1 MWRNVWEPKNQR
13 EDIPMPRSHALNFVR
28 NIGIAAHID
37 AGKTTTTERILY
49 YTGKSHKIGEV
60 HDGAATMDWME
71 QEQER
76 GITITSAATSCFWR
90 VSRFDD
96 ADGKNTSDQYK
107 INIIDT
113 PGHVDF
119 TVEVERS
126 LRVLDGAVCVLCAV
140 GGVQPQTETV
150 WRQMNKYMVPR
161 IIYVNKMDRI
171 GADFYSVLERA
182 KDRLGA
188 NAAPI
193 QIPIGQESEYLGYVD
208 LITMSAAVYDT
219 DDDKGKSFRRAEIP
233 ENMREIAASY
243 REKMLEAIADYDEEI
258 MVRFLD
264 GEEISEQDIRDA
276 LRKGCLANKIVPMIS
291 GSSFKNKGVQAM
303 IDSVIDYL
311 PSPLDVGEVK
321 GVDPDTEEELT
332 RAPDDKAPFSALAFK
347 IQSDKFVGRLTYLRV
362 YSGTL
367 KKGSSVSVTFRDPVS
382 NDFRTR
388 TERIGRILEMH
399 SNQRQ
404 DIDEVFAGDIV
415 GVIGLA
421 DVNTGHTVCDEDHQI
436 ALESIKFPEPVI
448 QIAIEPKS
456 RSDQEKLGTALVR
469 LAQEDPTFRV
479 FTDPESGQTIIS
491 GMGELHLEIIV
502 DRLNREFGVQANQGK
517 PQVAYRETVRAKAKA
532 EGRFVRQTGG
542 SGQYGVC
549 TIEMEPLE
557 VGKGFVF
564 ENKVVGG
571 SIPKEYIPACEKGIR
586 EGLIAGV
593 LAGYPVVD
601 VKVSLTD
608 GSYHDVD
615 SNENAFKQA
624 GLLAFKEAMKK
635 ANPVLKEPIMHV
647 EVTTPNDYVGDVVGD
662 ISSRRGQLQ
671 GQDSAPGGVVVINA
685 HVPLSEMFGYVTTL
699 RSLTQGRAAP
709 NVTPSHYEEV
719 PNNIAAEITAKSSR

>member
-1 MWRNVWEPKNQR
+1 
-13 EDIPMPRSHALNFVR
+13 MPRSHPLEYVR

-49 YTGKSHKIGEV
+49 YTGRSHKIGEV

-90 VSRFDD
+90 GSQGD
-96 ADGKNTSDQYK
+96 KPEHK

-126 LRVLDGAVCVLCAV
+126 LRVLDGLVAVYCAV
-140 GGVQPQTETV
+140 GGVQPQSETV
-150 WRQMNKYMVPR
+150 WRQANKYGVPR
-161 IIYVNKMDRI
+161 IAYVNKMDRL
-171 GADFYSVLERA
+171 GADFYSVVSRLRE
-182 KDRLGA
+182 RLGA

-193 QIPIGQESEYLGYVD
+193 QIPIGAESDYKGYID
-208 LITMSAAVYDT
+208 LITMKATLYTSDDGKTFDVTDIPADYAEKAA
-219 DDDKGKSFRRAEIP
+219 E
-233 ENMREIAASY
+233 Y
-243 REKMLEAIADYDEEI
+243 REKMLEAISDFDDTI
-258 MVRFLD
+258 MERFLE
-264 GEEISEQDIRDA
+264 GEDIPEDDIRIA
-276 LRKGCLANKIVPMIS
+276 LRKGTLANKVVPVIS

-303 IDSVIDYL
+303 VDAVTEFL
-311 PSPLDVGEVK
+311 PSPLDVGSVA
-321 GVDPDTEEELT
+321 GIHPRTEADLT
-332 RAPDDKAPFSALAFK
+332 RVPDDKAPFSALAFK
-347 IQSDKFVGRLTYLRV
+347 IMSDKYVGRLTFMRV
-362 YSGTL
+362 YSGVL
-367 KKGSSVSVTFRDPVS
+367 KKGSAVTVAYREPQT
-382 NDFRTR
+382 NELRTR

-399 SNQRQ
+399 ANDRK
-404 DIDEVFAGDIV
+404 DIDDVSAGEIV
-415 GVIGLA
+415 GVIGLS
-421 DVNTGHTVCDEDHQI
+421 DVTTGMTICDDNDQI
-436 ALESIKFPEPVI
+436 VLESIKFPEPVI

-456 RSDQEKLGTALVR
+456 RADQEKLGSSLVR

-479 FTDPESGQTIIS
+479 FTDAESGQTIIS

-502 DRLNREFGVQANQGK
+502 DRLSREFGVQANQGK
-517 PQVAYRETVRAKAKA
+517 PQVAYRETVRVKAKA
-532 EGRFVRQTGG
+532 EGRFIRQTGG
-542 SGQYGVC
+542 SGQYGHCWVE
-549 TIEMEPLE
+549 IEPLE

-571 SIPKEYIPACEKGIR
+571 SIPKEYIPAIEKGVR
-586 EGLIAGV
+586 EGLLSGV
-593 LAGYPVVD
+593 IAGYPVVD
-601 VKVSLTD
+601 VKITVFD

-624 GLLAFKEAMKK
+624 GIIAFREAMKK

-647 EVTTPNDYVGDVVGD
+647 EVTTPETNVGDVVGD
-662 ISSRRGQLQ
+662 INGRRGRIESMEP
-671 GQDSAPGGVVVINA
+671 GMGGVTIVNS

-699 RSLTQGRAAP
+699 RSLTQGRATP

-719 PNNIAAEITAKSSR
+719 PTNIATEIIAKAQAGR

>member
-1 MWRNVWEPKNQR
+1 
-13 EDIPMPRSHALNFVR
+13 MPRSHALNFVR

-76 GITITSAATSCFWR
+76 GITITSAATSCFWK
-90 VSRFDD
+90 VSRYGE
-96 ADGKNTSDQYK
+96 GKNNESQEYK

-171 GADFYSVLERA
+171 GADFYTVLQRA
-182 KDRLGA
+182 KERLGA

-193 QIPIGQESEYLGYVD
+193 QIPIGAESNYLGYVD
-208 LITMSAAVYDT
+208 LITMKAALYDT
-219 DDDKGKSFRRAEIP
+219 DDDKGKTFRLVDIP
-233 ENMREIAASY
+233 EDMREQAAKY
-243 REKMLEAIADYDEEI
+243 REMMVEAIADYDEEI

-264 GEEISEQDIRDA
+264 GEEIGEEDIRKA
-276 LRKGCLANKIVPMIS
+276 LREGTLANKIVPMLS

-303 IDSVIDYL
+303 IDSVVEYL
-311 PSPLDVGEVK
+311 PSPLDVGAVK
-321 GVDPDTEEELT
+321 GVNPDTEEPIE
-332 RAPDDKAPFSALAFK
+332 READDKAPFSALAFK
-347 IQSDKFVGRLTYLRV
+347 IQSDKFVGRLTYIRV

-367 KKGSSVSVTFRDPVS
+367 KKGSPVMVAYRDPS
-382 NDFRTR
+382 TNDFRTR
-388 TERIGRILEMH
+388 TERVGRILEMH

-404 DIDEVFAGDIV
+404 DIDEVYAGEIV
-415 GVIGLA
+415 GVIGLN
-421 DVNTGHTVCDEDHQI
+421 DVNTGHTVCAESAPI

-456 RSDQEKLGTALVR
+456 RADQEKLGNALQR

-479 FTDPESGQTIIS
+479 FTDQESGQTIIS

-517 PQVAYRETVRAKAKA
+517 PQVAYRETITGKSRA

-557 VGKGFVF
+557 TGQGFVF

-571 SIPKEYIPACEKGIR
+571 AIPKEYIPACEKGIR
-586 EGLIAGV
+586 EGLLAGV
-593 LAGYPVVD
+593 MAGYPVVD
-601 VKVSLTD
+601 MKVALVD

-624 GLLAFKEAMKK
+624 GLIAFKEAMKK
-635 ANPVLKEPIMHV
+635 ASPVLKEPIMHV
-647 EVTTPNDYVGDVVGD
+647 EVTTPSDYVGDVVGD
-662 ISSRRGQLQ
+662 ISSRRGIMQ
-671 GQDSAPGGVVVINA
+671 GQDAAPGGIVIVNA

-709 NVTPSHYEEV
+709 TVTPSHYEVV
-719 PNNIAAEITAKSSR
+719 PPNIANEVMAKAGTK

>member
-1 MWRNVWEPKNQR
+1 
-13 EDIPMPRSHALNFVR
+13 MPRSHPLELVR

-49 YTGKSHKIGEV
+49 YTGKTHKIGEV

-90 VSRFDD
+90 GS
-96 ADGKNTSDQYK
+96 KENKPEHK

-150 WRQMNKYMVPR
+150 WRQMNKYRVPR
-161 IIYVNKMDRI
+161 IIYVNKMDRL
-171 GADFYSVLERA
+171 GADFYSVYNRVKE
-182 KDRLGA
+182 RLGA
-188 NAAPI
+188 NVAPI
-193 QIPIGQESEYLGYVD
+193 QIPIGAESQYMGYVD
-208 LITMSAAVYDT
+208 LITMKAALYDT
-219 DDDKGKSFRRAEIP
+219 DDDKGKSFREVEIP
-233 ENMREIAASY
+233 ENMKDLAAEW
-243 REKMLEAIADYDEEI
+243 REKMIESISDIDDSI
-258 MVRFLD
+258 MERFLE
-264 GEEISEQDIRDA
+264 GEEIGEAEIRDA
-276 LRKGCLANKIVPMIS
+276 LRKGTLANKIVPMLS

-303 IDSVIDYL
+303 IDAIVEFL
-311 PSPLDVGEVK
+311 PSPVDLGAVA
-321 GVDPDTEEELT
+321 GVDPRSEQPLE
-332 RAPDDKAPFSALAFK
+332 RKPDDKEPFSALAFK
-347 IQSDKFVGRLTYLRV
+347 IMSDKYVGRLTYLRV

-367 KKGSSVSVTFRDPVS
+367 KKGSQVAVAFRDPLT
-382 NDFRTR
+382 NEFRVR
-388 TERIGRILEMH
+388 SERVGRILEMH
-399 SNQRQ
+399 ANSRN
-404 DIDEVFAGDIV
+404 DIDEVYAGEIV
-415 GVIGLA
+415 GVIGLN
-421 DVNTGHTVCDEDHQI
+421 DVNTGHTVCDPDQLI

-456 RSDQEKLGTALVR
+456 KADQEKLGSSLQR

-517 PQVAYRETVRAKAKA
+517 PQVAYRETVTKQAKAR
-532 EGRFVRQTGG
+532 GRFIRQTGG
-542 SGQYGVC
+542 SGQYGDCELV
-549 TIEMEPLE
+549 IEPLE
-557 VGKGFVF
+557 AGQGFVF

-571 SIPKEYIPACEKGIR
+571 AIPKEYIPAIEKGVR
-586 EGLIAGV
+586 EGLLAGV

-601 VKVSLTD
+601 VKVTVVD

-624 GLLAFKEAMKK
+624 ALIGFREAMK
-635 ANPVLKEPIMHV
+635 AAAPILKEPIMHV
-647 EVTTPNDYVGDVVGD
+647 EVTTPEQNVGDVVGD
-662 ISSRRGQLQ
+662 INSRRGRIE
-671 GQDSAPGGVVVINA
+671 GMEPAMGGVTIVSA
-685 HVPLSEMFGYVTTL
+685 YVPLSEMFGYVTTL
-699 RSLTQGRAAP
+699 RSLTQGRAQP
-709 NVTPSHYEEV
+709 NVTPSHYEQV
-719 PNNIAAEITAKSSR
+719 PSNIAAEITAKAAAGR

>member
-1 MWRNVWEPKNQR
+1 MA
-13 EDIPMPRSHALNFVR
+13 RSHPLELVR

-76 GITITSAATSCFWR
+76 GITITSAATSCFWKGSNKDR
-90 VSRFDD
+90 PEH
-96 ADGKNTSDQYK
+96 K

-150 WRQMNKYMVPR
+150 WRQMNKYVVPR
-161 IIYVNKMDRI
+161 IIYVNKMDRL
-171 GADFYSVLERA
+171 GADFYTVLARVKE
-182 KDRLGA
+182 RLGA

-193 QIPIGQESEYLGYVD
+193 QLPIGAESLYIGYVD
-208 LITMSAAVYDT
+208 LIRMKATIYKS
-219 DDDKGKSFRRAEIP
+219 DDGKTSEETEIP
-233 ENMREIAASY
+233 PEMAEKAAEY
-243 REKMLEAIADYDEEI
+243 REKLIESISEFDDSI
-258 MVRFLD
+258 MERFLEGAD
-264 GEEISEQDIRDA
+264 ISEADVLKA
-276 LRKGCLANKIVPMIS
+276 LREGTLANKIVPMLS

-303 IDSVIDYL
+303 IDAVVDYL
-311 PSPLDVGEVK
+311 PSPLDVAVVK
-321 GVDPDTEEELT
+321 GVHPQSEEVIE
-332 RAPDDKAPFSALAFK
+332 RKPDDKEPFAALAFK
-347 IQSDKFVGRLTYLRV
+347 IMSDKYVGRLTFLRL
-362 YSGTL
+362 YSGVL
-367 KKGSSVSVTFRDPVS
+367 KKGTAVAVTYRDPQT
-382 NDFRTR
+382 NDFRIR

-399 SNQRQ
+399 ANSRN
-404 DIDEVFAGDIV
+404 DIDEVYAGEIV
-415 GVIGLA
+415 GVIGLS
-421 DVNTGHTVCDEDHQI
+421 DVNTGHTICDEDNLI

-456 RSDQEKLGTALVR
+456 KADQEKLGASLQR

-479 FTDPESGQTIIS
+479 FTDQESGQTIIS

-517 PQVAYRETVRAKAKA
+517 PQVAYRETVRISAKG
-532 EGRFVRQTGG
+532 EGRFIRQTGG
-542 SGQYGVC
+542 SGQYGHC
-549 TIEMEPLE
+549 WIEMEPLPA
-557 VGKGFVF
+557 GSGFVF

-571 SIPKEYIPACEKGIR
+571 SIPKEYVPAIEKGVR
-586 EGLIAGV
+586 ESLLAGV

-601 VKVSLTD
+601 IKVKLLE
-608 GSYHDVD
+608 GSYHEVD

-624 GLLAFKEAMKK
+624 GILAFKEAMKK

-647 EVTTPNDYVGDVVGD
+647 EVTTPEQNVGDVIGD
-662 ISSRRGQLQ
+662 INGRRGRIEGMENAL
-671 GQDSAPGGVVVINA
+671 GGVTVVNA

-699 RSLTQGRAAP
+699 RSLTQGRAQP

-719 PNNIAAEITAKSSR
+719 PNSIAAEITAKAQGGR

>member
-1 MWRNVWEPKNQR
+1 
-13 EDIPMPRSHALNFVR
+13 MPRSHPLELVR

-37 AGKTTTTERILY
+37 AGKTTTTERILF
-49 YTGKSHKIGEV
+49 YTGKAHKIGEV

-76 GITITSAATSCFWR
+76 GITITSAATSCFW
-90 VSRFDD
+90 SGSQKD
-96 ADGKNTSDQYK
+96 KPEHK

-150 WRQMNKYMVPR
+150 WRQMNKYNVPR
-161 IIYVNKMDRI
+161 IIYVNKMDRL
-171 GADFYSVLERA
+171 GADFYSVLARVKE
-182 KDRLGA
+182 RLGA

-193 QIPIGQESEYLGYVD
+193 QIPIGAESGYLGYVD
-208 LITMSAAVYDT
+208 LITMKASVYDT
-219 DDDKGKSFRRAEIP
+219 DDDKGKTFREAEIP
-233 ENMREIAASY
+233 AELQSQAAEY
-243 REKMLEAIADYDEEI
+243 REKMIEAISDFDDSI
-258 MVRFLD
+258 MERFLE
-264 GEEISEQDIRDA
+264 GEEIGEQELRDA
-276 LRKGCLANKIVPMIS
+276 LRIGTLANKIVPVVS

-303 IDSVIDYL
+303 IDAVVEFL
-311 PSPLDVGEVK
+311 PSPLDVGAVK
-321 GVDPDTEEELT
+321 GVDPDTEETIE
-332 RAPDDKAPFSALAFK
+332 RMPNDKEPFAALAFK
-347 IQSDKFVGRLTYLRV
+347 IQSDKYVGRLTYLRV

-367 KKGSSVSVTFRDPVS
+367 KKGTPVLVTYRDPVT

-399 SNQRQ
+399 ANSRN
-404 DIDEVFAGDIV
+404 DIDEVYAGEIV
-415 GVIGLA
+415 GVIGLG
-421 DVNTGHTVCDEDHQI
+421 DVNTGHTICDPENEI

-456 RSDQEKLGTALVR
+456 RADQEKLGSSLHR

-517 PQVAYRETVRAKAKA
+517 PQVAYRETVRIKAKA
-532 EGRFVRQTGG
+532 EGRFIRQTGG
-542 SGQYGVC
+542 SGQYGHCWV
-549 TIEMEPLE
+549 EMEPLPA
-557 VGKGFVF
+557 GSGFVF

-586 EGLIAGV
+586 EGLLSGV

-601 VKVSLTD
+601 VKVSLIE
-608 GSYHDVD
+608 GSYHEVD

-624 GLLAFKEAMKK
+624 GLIAFKEAMRKC
-635 ANPVLKEPIMHV
+635 NPVLKEPIMHV
-647 EVTTPNDYVGDVVGD
+647 EVTTPEQNVGDVVGD
-662 ISSRRGQLQ
+662 INGRRGRIE
-671 GQDSAPGGVVVINA
+671 GMENAMGGVTIVNA

-699 RSLTQGRAAP
+699 RSLTQGRAQP

-719 PNNIAAEITAKSSR
+719 PNSIAAEITAKAGHRG

>member
-1 MWRNVWEPKNQR
+1 
-13 EDIPMPRSHALNFVR
+13 MPRSHPLELVR

-37 AGKTTTTERILY
+37 AGKTTTTERILF
-49 YTGKSHKIGEV
+49 YTGKAHKIGEV

-76 GITITSAATSCFWR
+76 GITITSAATSCFWSGSKKDR
-90 VSRFDD
+90 PEH
-96 ADGKNTSDQYK
+96 K

-150 WRQMNKYMVPR
+150 WRQMNKYKVPR
-161 IIYVNKMDRI
+161 IIYVNKMDRL
-171 GADFYSVLERA
+171 GADFFTVLQRVKE
-182 KDRLGA
+182 RLGA

-193 QIPIGQESEYLGYVD
+193 QLPIGSESDYLGYVD
-208 LITMSAAVYDT
+208 LINMKAYTYDKE
-219 DDDKGKSFRRAEIP
+219 DDKGKTFTESEIP
-233 ENMREIAASY
+233 ADLQDLAAEY
-243 REKMLEAIADYDEEI
+243 REKMIESISDFDDSI
-258 MVRFLD
+258 MERFLD
-264 GEEISEQDIRDA
+264 GQELTVAEITDA
-276 LRKGCLANKIVPMIS
+276 LRRGTLANKVVPMIS

-303 IDSVIDYL
+303 IDAVLDYL
-311 PSPLDVGEVK
+311 PSPIDVGEVK
-321 GVDPDTEEELT
+321 GINPRTEEEIF

-347 IQSDKFVGRLTYLRV
+347 IMSDKYVGRLTFLRV
-362 YSGTL
+362 YSGVL
-367 KKGSSVSVTFRDPVS
+367 KKGSQVTVAFRDPVS
-382 NDFRTR
+382 NDFRYR

-399 SNQRQ
+399 ANSRN
-404 DIDEVFAGDIV
+404 DIDEVYAGEIV
-415 GVIGLA
+415 GVIGLN
-421 DVNTGHTVCDEDHQI
+421 DVNTGHTVCDSDNLI

-448 QIAIEPKS
+448 QIAVEPKTKA
-456 RSDQEKLGTALVR
+456 DQEKLGTSLHR

-517 PQVAYRETVRAKAKA
+517 PQVAYRETVRIKSRA
-532 EGRFVRQTGG
+532 EGRFIRQTGG
-542 SGQYGVC
+542 SGQYGHCWV
-549 TIEMEPLE
+549 EMEPMPP
-557 VGKGFVF
+557 GTGFVF
-564 ENKVVGG
+564 ENKVTGG
-571 SIPKEYIPACEKGIR
+571 TIPKEYIPACEKGIR

-601 VKVSLTD
+601 VKVSLTE
-608 GSYHDVD
+608 GSYHEVD

-624 GLLAFKEAMKK
+624 GLIAFREAMKK

-647 EVTTPNDYVGDVVGD
+647 EVTTPEQNVGDVVGD
-662 ISSRRGQLQ
+662 INSRRGRIEGMENAL
-671 GQDSAPGGVVVINA
+671 GGASVVNA

-699 RSLTQGRAAP
+699 RSLTQGRAQP

-719 PNNIAAEITAKSSR
+719 PNSIAAEITAKAQGGR

>member
-1 MWRNVWEPKNQR
+1 
-13 EDIPMPRSHALNFVR
+13 MPRSHPLELVR

-37 AGKTTTTERILY
+37 AGKTTTTERILF
-49 YTGKSHKIGEV
+49 YTGKSHKMGEV

-76 GITITSAATSCFWR
+76 GITITSAATSCFWKG
-90 VSRFDD
+90 SKKD
-96 ADGKNTSDQYK
+96 KPEHK

-150 WRQMNKYMVPR
+150 WRQMNKYVVPR
-161 IIYVNKMDRI
+161 IIYVNKMDRL
-171 GADFYSVLERA
+171 GADFYTVLARVKE
-182 KDRLGA
+182 RLGA

-193 QIPIGQESEYLGYVD
+193 QLPIGAESQYIGYVD
-208 LITMSAAVYDT
+208 LITMKATIYMS
-219 DDDKGKSFRRAEIP
+219 DDGKTSEEREIP
-233 ENMREIAASY
+233 AELLDKAAEY
-243 REKMLEAIADYDEEI
+243 RELLIESISDFNDSI
-258 MVRFLD
+258 MERFLE
-264 GEEISEQDIRDA
+264 GEEISEDEIRAA
-276 LRKGCLANKIVPMIS
+276 LRAGTLANKIVPMLS

-303 IDSVIDYL
+303 IDAVVEYL
-311 PSPLDVGEVK
+311 PSPLDVAVVK
-321 GVDPDTEEELT
+321 GVNPRTEEVVE
-332 RAPDDKAPFSALAFK
+332 RRPDDKEPFAALAFK
-347 IQSDKFVGRLTYLRV
+347 IMSDKYVGRLTFLRL
-362 YSGTL
+362 YSGVL
-367 KKGSSVSVTFRDPVS
+367 KKGTAVAVTYRDPQT
-382 NDFRTR
+382 NEFRTR

-399 SNQRQ
+399 ANSRN
-404 DIDEVFAGDIV
+404 DIDEVFAGEIV
-415 GVIGLA
+415 GVIGLS
-421 DVNTGHTVCDEDHQI
+421 DVNTGHTICDENHLI

-456 RSDQEKLGTALVR
+456 KADQEKLGSSLQR

-479 FTDPESGQTIIS
+479 FTDQESGQTIIS
-491 GMGELHLEIIV
+491 GMGDLHLEIIV

-517 PQVAYRETVRAKAKA
+517 PQVAYRETVRLSAKG
-532 EGRFVRQTGG
+532 EGRFIRQTGG
-542 SGQYGVC
+542 SGQYGHC
-549 TIEMEPLE
+549 WIEMEPLPA
-557 VGKGFVF
+557 GSGFVF

-571 SIPKEYIPACEKGIR
+571 SIPKEYIPAIEKGVR
-586 EGLIAGV
+586 ESLMAGV

-601 VKVSLTD
+601 IKVKLLE
-608 GSYHDVD
+608 GSYHEVD

-624 GLLAFKEAMKK
+624 GILAFKEAMKK

-647 EVTTPNDYVGDVVGD
+647 EVTTPEQNVGDVVGD
-662 ISSRRGQLQ
+662 INGRRGRIE
-671 GQDSAPGGVVVINA
+671 GMENAMGGVTIVIA

-699 RSLTQGRAAP
+699 RSLTQGRAQP

-719 PNNIAAEITAKSSR
+719 PNSIAAEITAKAHGGR